1 MKIMYTLIINVSN
14 YFNVAHAMNKEQA
27 VQTAGLIMDK
37 YPVETLEDF
46 VMVFKMAKRN
56 EFGTNLHRLDG
67 TVIFEWCAR
76 YFDLKYS
83 RKDEL
88 RQREV
93 KSEKAEALE
102 ESKGMTDL
110 WKTVNA
116 VTHVRKIKKMNA
128 MLNRIDK
135 GIAEIMEN
143 KKKK

>member
-27 VQTAGLIMDK
+27 VQTAGLILDK

-46 VMVFKMAKRN
+46 VMVFKLAKRN

-76 YFDLKYS
+76 YFDLKYA

-88 RQREV
+88 RHKEV
-93 KSEKAEALE
+93 KSEKAAALE
-102 ESKGMTDL
+102 ESKGMADL
-110 WKTVNA
+110 WKTVDA
-116 VTHVRKIKKMNA
+116 VTHVRKIKKMAA
-128 MLNRIDK
+128 MLNKIDK
-135 GIAEIMEN
+135 GIAEIME
-143 KKKK
+143 KKKKK